1 MSETTLKATIQ
12 DDLHT
17 AMRERDQVRAG
28 TLRMALAA
36 ITNAEVA
43 GDTAK
48 ELSDDETLKVVAKEA
63 KKRKEAIEAYQGAGR
78 EDLAAKESAELVVLE
93 AYLPAQL
100 SDEEIAAIVDAVVT
114 KVDDKLGLTYVRF
127 AEGLGI
133 IDVARD
139 QILRDS
145 LDAGRAGTDCE

>member
-78 EDLAAKESAELVVLE
+78 EDLAAKESAELVVLCLL
-93 AYLPAQL
+93 YTSP
-100 SDEEIAAIVDAVVT
+100 SP
-114 KVDDKLGLTYVRF
+114 
-127 AEGLGI
+127 
-133 IDVARD
+133 RD
-139 QILRDS
+139 
-145 LDAGRAGTDCE
+145 